1 MSQALAVEKT
11 SKRGGRIVHEDDF
24 KKPLPNMFGES
35 FKTPQLIADEYNDEI
50 DAEAEGGQPDQPG
63 GGGGQEVDEYGNSL
77 APPSMMPP
85 PPPGPIGAAA
95 PKPEEAKPSIT
106 DLMKNPSKVVLC
118 KVRYNFFINALEQPF
133 FGHSLKPQDEKNSEL
148 RIFCPKLKI
157 PAIFFKRFVIYNI
170 FI

>member
-1 MSQALAVEKT
+1 MGKSQQGMSQALAVEKT

-50 DAEAEGGQPDQPG
+50 DAEAEGGQPDQ
-63 GGGGQEVDEYGNSL
+63 EVDEYGNSL

-85 PPPGPIGAAA
+85 PPPGPIDAS

-118 KVRYNFFINALEQPF
+118 KVGHNFY
-133 FGHSLKPQDEKNSEL
+133 H
-148 RIFCPKLKI
+148 
-157 PAIFFKRFVIYNI
+157 
-170 FI
+170 